1 MMPPQVMNQQNGP
14 QSAPQQ
20 QLQQQS
26 PQHPQMNQ
34 PVSMPVYFSIE
45 VSCVATGTRH
55 TARSVASVA
64 LADQLGRLLYA
75 AYIKQEGSLKVLSY
89 LTPLTGLQGE
99 EVEAMGIPLGK
110 SKVSDQTVSSL
121 CSLLVMS

>member
-1 MMPPQVMNQQNGP
+1 MIPPQVINQQNAP
-14 QSAPQQ
+14 QAAPHQPQQ
-20 QLQQQS
+20 QSTQLPQINQQ
-26 PQHPQMNQ
+26 M
-34 PVSMPVYFSIE
+34 SMPVYFAIE
-45 VSCVATGTRH
+45 VSCVATGTQH

-64 LADQLGRLLYA
+64 LADQFGRLLYA

-110 SKVSDQTVSSL
+110 FKR
-121 CSLLVMS
+121 